1 MAMADVRIDME
12 TALYEQMAAL
22 CAKLGTTVEAVAG
35 RFCEEFVRME
45 APPVPESYASMS
57 VEDKIDFIAQNSEGV
72 QFQVTRKDTPVR
84 IDLTGVLFVLQAPSV
99 PLRSASTSG
108 STCHL
113 GMVYSLPSSSNSQYT
128 CRSSSRVLSAFH
140 RLMPTS

>member
-45 APPVPESYASMS
+45 APSVPESYASMS
-57 VEDKIDFIAQNSEGV
+57 VEGKIALIAQN
-72 QFQVTRKDTPVR
+72 
-84 IDLTGVLFVLQAPSV
+84 I
-99 PLRSASTSG
+99 LRE
-108 STCHL
+108 
-113 GMVYSLPSSSNSQYT
+113 YNSK
-128 CRSSSRVLSAFH
+128 
-140 RLMPTS
+140 

>member
-22 CAKLGTTVEAVAG
+22 CAKLGTTVETMAV

-57 VEDKIDFIAQNSEGV
+57 VEDKIDFIAQN
-72 QFQVTRKDTPVR
+72 
-84 IDLTGVLFVLQAPSV
+84 I
-99 PLRSASTSG
+99 LRE
-108 STCHL
+108 
-113 GMVYSLPSSSNSQYT
+113 YNSK
-128 CRSSSRVLSAFH
+128 
-140 RLMPTS
+140 